1 MSTVDKVVVS
11 VYFALTTLSTV
22 GYGDYYPISILEKI
36 LGSIL
41 MFCGVTFFSIMMNGF
56 IEIIMSLKGE
66 SGDKNEKALDKW
78 FLLIRR
84 FKRRFFTHDIS
95 KTLHDDIEEHFKYFW
110 LNHRSATLVE
120 QKEYFDSLP
129 RDIRTTLM
137 TDYLYNDIF
146 TKQKIFKSF
155 LSLGQRMDSS
165 FLYDLS
171 FGFLPRQFLNTER
184 DRYIYEQNQDVNE
197 MYFLISGSWAIC
209 FYAGGDP
216 NDRQF
221 NETDDDDTPEDVILK
236 GLIKAKSHSKPN
248 YIGDYY
254 CINSK
259 KPKYY
264 YMAWNET
271 VQAFALS
278 K

>member
-264 YMAWNET
+264 YMAW
-271 VQAFALS
+271 
-278 K
+278 